1 MEVDQ
6 KRSGRHAVAGVTEN
20 DSYCHGSNM
29 GDRALSLFFEPW
41 DHTDKPTYSFCTYDL
56 ERSEASICEGVN
68 FKHTNVDGMW
78 FYVYQG
84 YSIEEAK
91 SYGAFVGPSNYKAVT
106 IPKVHHNAP
115 PSKLMFNLGATPG
128 FDAVNGYFYH
138 V

>member
-20 DSYCHGSNM
+20 DSYCHASNY

-41 DHTDKPTYSFCTYDL
+41 DQTDKPTYNFCTYDL
-56 ERSEASICEGVN
+56 ERSESNVCESIN
-68 FKHTNVDGMW
+68 FKHTKVDGYW
-78 FYVYQG
+78 FYVYSG
-84 YSIEEAK
+84 YSVAENK
-91 SYGAFVGPSNYKAVT
+91 MYSAFVGDEHYKAVT
-106 IPKVHHNAP
+106 IPKVMHNTP
-115 PSKLMFNLGATPG
+115 PSKLVFNLGATTG